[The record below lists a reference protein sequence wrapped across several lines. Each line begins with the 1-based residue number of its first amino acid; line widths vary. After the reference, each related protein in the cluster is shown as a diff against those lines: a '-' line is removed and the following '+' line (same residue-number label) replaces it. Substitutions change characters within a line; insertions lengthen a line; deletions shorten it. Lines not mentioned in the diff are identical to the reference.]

1 MVFFFHLF
9 SIIAI
14 FLFNRAELYLIKMVI
29 GFELSDKQKEL
40 QKKAR
45 EFALNEILPVVNYF
59 DEHPFA
65 RKESMIEH
73 KYPKNMEVLIMDYWI
88 LQSSLR
94 RLLLQVQEW
103 QLQYLE
109 IVWDKNR

>member
-59 DEHPFA
+59 DEHDQFHLYLLKQA
-65 RKESMIEH
+65 WAAGL
-73 KYPKNMEVLIMDYWI
+73 NN
-88 LQSSLR
+88 LQLPDR
-94 RLLLQVQEW
+94 YGGL
-103 QLQYLE
+103 
-109 IVWDKNR
+109 N